1 MPVSNRSI
9 EKTPVKLSV
18 IIPCYN
24 AASTLPAQLDAL
36 ADDVWSESWEVI
48 IVDNGSTDETV
59 LRAQPFVERF
69 SSWRIVDASG
79 GKGPGYA
86 RNTGVRVARGEYLAF
101 CDADDVI
108 EPGWVSAIGEA
119 LAQHDLVGSRL
130 EYEKLNGTESL
141 GYNLPQERGLRQQ
154 LYNSAFLPFV
164 GGTGL
169 AVRREV
175 FEKLG
180 GFDEALKCGEDIDFC
195 WRTQLEGS
203 DLHFEN
209 TAVINYR
216 LRSRPKDTYKQTF
229 NHAFWTVAIYKRYRR
244 HGMSGVRWQSGVK
257 MWLRLLFIKLPQLA
271 KRSSREKWINNFARR
286 CGLLLGSIRFKTLM
300 L

>member
-48 IVDNGSTDETV
+48 IVDNGSTDPTV
-59 LRAQPFVERF
+59 PRAQPFVER
-69 SSWRIVDASG
+69 SPSWRIVDASG

-119 LAQHDLVGSRL
+119 LAQHELVGSRL
-130 EYEKLNGTESL
+130 EYEKLNGTESSRR
-141 GYNLPQERGLRQQ
+141 NLPQQRGLRQQ
-154 LYNSAFLPFV
+154 LYNSSFLPFV
-164 GGTGL
+164 AGAGL

-175 FEKLG
+175 FEKIG
-180 GFDEALKCGEDIDFC
+180 GFDETLRCGQDVDFC
-195 WRTQLEGS
+195 WRAQLEGS
-203 DLHFEN
+203 DLYFEK
-209 TAVINYR
+209 TAVMHYR
-216 LRSRPKDTYKQTF
+216 LRSRPKDIYRQTF
-229 NHAFWTVAIYKRYRR
+229 NYAFWTVAIYKRYRR

-257 MWLRLLFIKLPQLA
+257 MWLHLLFIKSPQLA

-286 CGLLLGSIRFKTLM
+286 FGLLLGSIRFKTLM